1 MVLQIILLVLITLI
15 LFLVIMFLF
24 YVLFPSIVQKG
35 LPDVDAI
42 ISDKE
47 MNNEID
53 NFEEVVVSKE
63 KAIVLCN
70 PSKTFDNERIKL
82 NSMHSCKMVKS
93 VLGTGTD
100 CKFACI
106 GLGDCAKVCPQK
118 AIYFEN
124 KTAKVS
130 QLCIGCGKCVDV
142 CPNNIIKLIPNDT
155 KEIVMCSN
163 CLEGQNTT
171 CSCKQKSEKVE
182 RILKKDFK
190 MWLHCYRIV
199 ETLKKIFK

>member
-53 NFEEVVVSKE
+53 NFKEVVVSKE

-106 GLGDCAKVCPQK
+106 GLGDCAKVCP
-118 AIYFEN
+118 
-124 KTAKVS
+124 
-130 QLCIGCGKCVDV
+130 
-142 CPNNIIKLIPNDT
+142 
-155 KEIVMCSN
+155 
-163 CLEGQNTT
+163 
-171 CSCKQKSEKVE
+171 
-182 RILKKDFK
+182 
-190 MWLHCYRIV
+190 
-199 ETLKKIFK
+199 